1 MDPMGKEDLWLIY
14 ILRNGTKPSVLP
26 EIFQPGHR
34 PSSHE
39 IQCRCVYHG
48 FSSEIPK
55 GQWVNNLGFHPL
67 FSWKLYFFEAFHDG
81 LFCSLHNLF
90 KLSEEF
96 MKLHGTASDK
106 CLFVRPCVFWASK
119 MVTLPWLLN
128 HFQLANCFRNFRAYI
143 VEPLKTPGGP
153 LLSMN
158 TGCFNRDPHDG
169 LL

>member
-1 MDPMGKEDLWLIY
+1 MGKEDLWRIY

-26 EIFQPGHR
+26 KIFQPGHR

-39 IQCRCVYHG
+39 IQSSCVYHG

-81 LFCSLHNLF
+81 LFCTLHNLF
-90 KLSEEF
+90 KLSEQF
-96 MKLHGTASDK
+96 MKQHGTASDK

-128 HFQLANCFRNFRAYI
+128 HFHGHADSLLQRQQ
-143 VEPLKTPGGP
+143 KTASK
-153 LLSMN
+153 LLQELSGVNSWATEN
-158 TGCFNRDPHDG
+158 TRPYFPWM
-169 LL
+169 LVV